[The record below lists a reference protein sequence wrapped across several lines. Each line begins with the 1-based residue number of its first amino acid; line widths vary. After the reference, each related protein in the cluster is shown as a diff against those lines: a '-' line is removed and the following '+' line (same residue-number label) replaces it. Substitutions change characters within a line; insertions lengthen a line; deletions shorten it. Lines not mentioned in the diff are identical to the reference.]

1 MEFNSATLEILSRID
16 SLAKGK
22 LNFREDLARLIDL
35 SVQNNKL
42 GVLEDLSFHA
52 RYSQG
57 LLKIVQNR
65 DNNINDEYF
74 AKVQSEFTE
83 SIVKIKSFIEILLG
97 LSSGFIKEIFTE
109 KYLAMNQLSL
119 SNLNKLCSDLGYLKL
134 YFNDVKRDNEKLGK

>member
-1 MEFNSATLEILSRID
+1 MEFNSATQEILSRID
-16 SLAKGK
+16 SLARGK
-22 LNFREDLARLIDL
+22 LNFREDLARLINL

-42 GVLEDLSFHA
+42 EVLEELSFHA

-65 DNNINDEYF
+65 DNNINDDYF

-134 YFNDVKRDNEKLGK
+134 YFNDVKRDNE

>member
-1 MEFNSATLEILSRID
+1 MEFNSATQEILSRID

-42 GVLEDLSFHA
+42 EVLEDLSFHA

-65 DNNINDEYF
+65 DNNINDDYF

-97 LSSGFIKEIFTE
+97 LSSGFIREIFTE

-134 YFNDVKRDNEKLGK
+134 YFNDVKRDNE

>member
-1 MEFNSATLEILSRID
+1 MEFNSATQEILSKID

-35 SVQNNKL
+35 SVKNNKL
-42 GVLEDLSFHA
+42 ELLEDLSFHA

-65 DNNINDEYF
+65 DNNINDDYF

-97 LSSGFIKEIFTE
+97 LSSEFIKEIFTE

-134 YFNDVKRDNEKLGK
+134 YFNDAKRDNE